1 MTPPFVDAE
10 RNTVTMTPSLLP
22 PPPKPP
28 PSSSKRRRRGA
39 DRERLRYKPKITK
52 KEEGRKREKVA
63 ADKERERGSARSLA
77 RSREEEEEVE
87 RGSVTRT
94 KRRLLRGARRGERDI
109 HATTVVVL
117 DHVWGR

>member
-1 MTPPFVDAE
+1 MLV
-10 RNTVTMTPSLLP
+10 
-22 PPPKPP
+22 
-28 PSSSKRRRRGA
+28 
-39 DRERLRYKPKITK
+39 
-52 KEEGRKREKVA
+52 
-63 ADKERERGSARSLA
+63 RSLA
-77 RSREEEEEVE
+77 RSREEEEEEVE

>member
-1 MTPPFVDAE
+1 M
-10 RNTVTMTPSLLP
+10 
-22 PPPKPP
+22 
-28 PSSSKRRRRGA
+28 
-39 DRERLRYKPKITK
+39 
-52 KEEGRKREKVA
+52 A

-77 RSREEEEEVE
+77 RSREEEEVE